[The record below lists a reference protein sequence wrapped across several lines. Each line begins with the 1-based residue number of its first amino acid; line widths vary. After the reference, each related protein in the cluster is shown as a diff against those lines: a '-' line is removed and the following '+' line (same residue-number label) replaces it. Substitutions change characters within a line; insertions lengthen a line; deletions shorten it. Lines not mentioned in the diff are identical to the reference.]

1 MELGVRGYPGRQKYH
16 HSNTMHF
23 ISEKINMGK
32 PLLTEDIIEQAKRGE
47 IDLEEHPYY
56 EDYDQEFYDEDYE
69 ADYQPSAYKSRRI
82 ESLNAVISTQA

>member
-1 MELGVRGYPGRQKYH
+1 
-16 HSNTMHF
+16 
-23 ISEKINMGK
+23 MGK

-69 ADYQPSAYKSRRI
+69 ADKTEDRVDNWLERI
-82 ESLNAVISTQA
+82 RPELKK